1 MKKIFIPLLTAVMV
15 VSIILAGCVPGA
27 APAPPVTPPPVTP
40 PPVTPPPVVPPEVPE
55 LPFNP
60 FEGLGVKPDGTPYKF
75 GLIVQHASDAWYA
88 ISVPWSESIHKRA
101 GSEFTL
107 YDSEGDLPKQLAQ
120 IEDVLVSRLDGLI
133 LIPMGTTE
141 TNPVCGE
148 LAAAGIP
155 ICTWDNTVYEA
166 EGVMSRHVVHH
177 CSPDMVDLGNTDGQY
192 VLDYWSAKGEKGIVF
207 EVWGAPWHV
216 VAKLR
221 HQGFH
226 EIVDPHPDIIEV
238 IESAPGDWTNA
249 WSLPTVEDAL
259 AAHPEIN
266 TIFEHS
272 DVYSRGVIEAMRV
285 SNRLFPR
292 DDPQHI
298 FFVSIDAG
306 VQAYGYIKDGY
317 MDCSAEISNY
327 KMPLT
332 PWKVLF
338 TYVCLG
344 QPISEY
350 REVTIPTYLMTPEN
364 INTGLYGVI
373 WRDYPGEYDYWPIYD
388 YLVPTPT
395 RLDPATVPANPM
407 PGEEHLAPSPRLVT
421 PTGDY
426 D

>member
-1 MKKIFIPLLTAVMV
+1 MQRMQRFIIPLLTVAVVIGMFL
-15 VSIILAGCVPGA
+15 SGCMPKV
-27 APAPPVTPPPVTP
+27 PVTPPPVTP
-40 PPVTPPPVVPPEVPE
+40 PPVTPPVTPPEVAA

-60 FEGLGVKPDGTPYKF
+60 FEGLGVKPDGAPYKF
-75 GLIVQHASDAWYA
+75 AIIVQHASDAWYA
-88 ISVPWSESIHKRA
+88 ISVPWSASLNKRA

-107 YDSEGDLPKQLAQ
+107 YDSEGDLDKQLAQ
-120 IEDVLVSRLDGLI
+120 IEDVLVSGLDGLI

-141 TNPVCGE
+141 TNPVCGK

-155 ICTWDNTVYEA
+155 IFTWDNTVYEA
-166 EGVMSRHVVHH
+166 EGVMSRNVVAH
-177 CSPDMVDLGNTDGQY
+177 CSPDMVDIGRNDGQY
-192 VLDYWSAKGEKGIVF
+192 VLDYWTAKGEKGIVF

-249 WSLPTVEDAL
+249 FSLPAVEDAFT
-259 AAHPEIN
+259 AHPEIN

-272 DVYSRGVIEAMRV
+272 DVYSEGVIGAMRV
-285 SNRLFPR
+285 SNRLFSR
-292 DDPQHI
+292 DDPKHI

-317 MDCSAEISNY
+317 MDCSAEVSNY
-327 KMPLT
+327 KMPIT
-332 PWKVLF
+332 TWKLLF

-344 QPISEY
+344 QPVSEY
-350 REVTIPTYLMTPEN
+350 RNAILPTHLMTPEN
-364 INTGLYGVI
+364 INIGLYAVI
-373 WRDYPGEYDYWPIYD
+373 WRDYAGEYDYWPIYD

-395 RLDPATVPANPM
+395 KLDPATVPPNPV
-407 PGEEHLAPSPRLVT
+407 PGEEHLAPSPRLIT
-421 PTGDY
+421 PTGGHD
-426 D
+426 